1 MTEKVPGSAE
11 AVRAAAAHI
20 ERHLGGRTPTVAVV
34 LGSGLGGLAER
45 IADPIRIG
53 YGEIPGFHVPTVAGH
68 RGELVIGTL
77 GGKTVIGQSGRF
89 HMYEGHSAAEAVLP
103 VRVFA
108 ALGVRTLVVTNA
120 AGGINRAFAAGT
132 VMLIADHIN
141 LTGRN
146 PLMGPVR
153 SGESR
158 FPDMTVAYDAEL
170 RALAEQVAARLVVP
184 VAQGVYVGLLGPNY
198 ETPAEIRM
206 LERLGGDAVGMSTVA
221 EVIAARSLGIR
232 CLGISSVTNPAA
244 GVATAL
250 LSHTEVMDV
259 AGKTGGAIGRLIEGV
274 IAAL

>member
-1 MTEKVPGSAE
+1 MTDLQPGSAN
-11 AVRAAAAHI
+11 AVRAAVAHI
-20 ERHLGGRTPTVAVV
+20 ERQLGGRAPEVAIV
-34 LGSGLGGLAER
+34 LGSGLGALTDR
-45 IADPIRIG
+45 IAEPIRIG
-53 YGEIPGFHVPTVAGH
+53 YGEIPGFHLPTVAGH
-68 RGELVIGTL
+68 RGELVVGRL
-77 GGKTVIGQSGRF
+77 GGKVVIGQSGRF
-89 HMYEGHSAAEAVLP
+89 HMYEGYSAAEAVLP

-108 ALGVRTLVVTNA
+108 ALGVRTLIVTNA

-132 VMLIADHIN
+132 VMLISDHIN

-146 PLMGPVR
+146 PLIGPVR

-170 RALAEQVAARLVVP
+170 RSLAERVAARLGVA
-184 VAQGVYVGLLGPNY
+184 VAQGIYVGLLGPNY
-198 ETPAEIRM
+198 ETPAEIRV

-244 GVATAL
+244 GVTAAL
-250 LSHTEVMDV
+250 LSHTDVMDM
-259 AGKTGGAIGRLIEGV
+259 AGQTGDAIGRLIEGV